1 MNLDTLDLF
10 VEVARK
16 RSFAAVAKKRNVDP
30 SSVSRAIADLE
41 AELGLRLFQRTT
53 RTMTLT
59 EAGDVYLS
67 RIEPLTEEIARA
79 REAAL
84 QVTGQPRGLL
94 RITASVTFGQMCI
107 MPLLGEFRALY
118 PHLKVECLFTDAN
131 LDLVAD
137 RIDLAVRLAPIV
149 RGDLI
154 VSKLMDTR
162 YRVVASPA
170 YLASRPP
177 VGRPSDLSAHKVL
190 FFNLKAFRNRWLFR
204 DAAGHV
210 ESVPIDGD
218 ITLAPAGS
226 LLAAAI
232 DGLGPA
238 LLPELAH
245 RERDR
250 TRRTRRRA
258 ARTSGGGDHVR
269 HRCVARLPEPCFR
282 APKGQGDGG
291 LPAGEIGEGLRT
303 PSIRPVDLAL
313 DLPSMTDR
321 SGSGPSRV

>member
-107 MPLLGEFRALY
+107 MPLVGDFRALY

-238 LLPELAH
+238 LLPDWLIENAIGRGELVDVLPEH
-245 RERDR
+245 
-250 TRRTRRRA
+250 RA
-258 ARTSGGGDHVR
+258 AATTFDTAAWLVY
-269 HRCVARLPEPCFR
+269 
-282 APKGQGDGG
+282 
-291 LPAGEIGEGLRT
+291 
-303 PSIRPVDLAL
+303 
-313 DLPSMTDR
+313 
-321 SGSGPSRV
+321 PSRAFVPRKVRAMVDFLRVRLAKG

>member
-107 MPLLGEFRALY
+107 MPLLGDFRALY

-162 YRVVASPA
+162 WVAN
-170 YLASRPP
+170 
-177 VGRPSDLSAHKVL
+177 K
-190 FFNLKAFRNRWLFR
+190 
-204 DAAGHV
+204 
-210 ESVPIDGD
+210 
-218 ITLAPAGS
+218 
-226 LLAAAI
+226 
-232 DGLGPA
+232 
-238 LLPELAH
+238 
-245 RERDR
+245 
-250 TRRTRRRA
+250 A
-258 ARTSGGGDHVR
+258 AR
-269 HRCVARLPEPCFR
+269 L
-282 APKGQGDGG
+282 
-291 LPAGEIGEGLRT
+291 
-303 PSIRPVDLAL
+303 
-313 DLPSMTDR
+313 
-321 SGSGPSRV
+321 

>member
-238 LLPELAH
+238 LLPDWLIENAIGRGELVDVLPEH
-245 RERDR
+245 
-250 TRRTRRRA
+250 RA
-258 ARTSGGGDHVR
+258 AATTFDTAAWLVY
-269 HRCVARLPEPCFR
+269 
-282 APKGQGDGG
+282 
-291 LPAGEIGEGLRT
+291 
-303 PSIRPVDLAL
+303 
-313 DLPSMTDR
+313 
-321 SGSGPSRV
+321 PSRAFVPRKVRAMVDFLRVRLAKG

>member
-107 MPLLGEFRALY
+107 MPLLGDFRALY

-210 ESVPIDGD
+210 ESVPIEGD

-238 LLPELAH
+238 LLPDWLIENAIGRGELVDVLPEH
-245 RERDR
+245 
-250 TRRTRRRA
+250 RA
-258 ARTSGGGDHVR
+258 AATTFDTAAWLVY
-269 HRCVARLPEPCFR
+269 
-282 APKGQGDGG
+282 
-291 LPAGEIGEGLRT
+291 
-303 PSIRPVDLAL
+303 
-313 DLPSMTDR
+313 
-321 SGSGPSRV
+321 PSRAFVPRKVRAMVDFLRVRLAKG

>member
-107 MPLLGEFRALY
+107 MPLLGDFRALY

-238 LLPELAH
+238 LLPDWLIENAIGRGELVDVLP
-245 RERDR
+245 EY
-250 TRRTRRRA
+250 RA
-258 ARTSGGGDHVR
+258 AATTFDTAAWLVY
-269 HRCVARLPEPCFR
+269 
-282 APKGQGDGG
+282 
-291 LPAGEIGEGLRT
+291 
-303 PSIRPVDLAL
+303 
-313 DLPSMTDR
+313 
-321 SGSGPSRV
+321 PSRAFVPRKVRAMVDFLRVRLAKG